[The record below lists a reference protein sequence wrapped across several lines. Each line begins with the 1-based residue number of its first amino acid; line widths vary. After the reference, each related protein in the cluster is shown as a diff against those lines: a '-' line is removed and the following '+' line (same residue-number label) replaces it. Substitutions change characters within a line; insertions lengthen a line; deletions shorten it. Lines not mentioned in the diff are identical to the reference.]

1 MMMLNS
7 NDLWRPVFFIDM
19 EGTILST
26 ITDNLLDRMQH
37 GDRKNL
43 KNFSDYVK
51 SKGFQLNDRYLV
63 LRPKIKVLLRGLREL
78 GKVVLFSGAN
88 QSEVN
93 ENVKACGLEDLLD
106 GWFGSGSGLSSNGWP
121 LVGDGGFCLID
132 DAYNAGKLSIIL
144 DRLSDETDM
153 ERHLI
158 KVDSFNGDDSDVEC
172 HRVLKMVQ
180 SRCAS
185 GLYYSVLSDE
195 KV

>member
-1 MMMLNS
+1 MMLNY

-26 ITDNLLDRMQH
+26 ISDNLLKRHD
-37 GDRKNL
+37 DRKNL
-43 KNFSDYVK
+43 KDFSDHVK
-51 SKGFQLNDRYLV
+51 SKGFQLDDRHLV
-63 LRPKIKVLLRGLREL
+63 LRPGIKVLLRGLREL

-106 GWFGSGSGLSSNGWP
+106 GWFGAGSGLGSNGWP

-132 DAYNAGKLSIIL
+132 DSYSAGKLSIIL
-144 DRLSDETDM
+144 DRISDDTDM
-153 ERHLI
+153 KRHLI

-185 GLYYSVLSDE
+185 GLYYSVSSKE
-195 KV
+195 EV

>member
-26 ITDNLLDRMQH
+26 VTDNLLDRMQH

-43 KNFSDYVK
+43 KDFFDYVK

-63 LRPKIKVLLRGLREL
+63 LRPGIKTLLLGLREL
-78 GKVVLFSGAN
+78 GKVVLFSGAK
-88 QSEVN
+88 QCEVN
-93 ENVKACGLEDLLD
+93 ENVNACGLEDLLD
-106 GWFGSGSGLSSNGWP
+106 GWFGSGSGLSSSGWP

-132 DAYNAGKLSIIL
+132 DSYSAGKLSVIL
-144 DRLSDETDM
+144 DRLSDDTDM

-158 KVDSFNGDDSDVEC
+158 KVDSFNGDSSDLEC